1 MEVGDFDSGDVV
13 ESQLNFEK
21 AGAVGMKVISE
32 RKAWVLGAWIGE
44 YEQELKNTF
53 RPAHKPGLFV
63 YKSK

>member
-1 MEVGDFDSGDVV
+1 
-13 ESQLNFEK
+13 
-21 AGAVGMKVISE
+21 MKVISE

-53 RPAHKPGLFV
+53 RPAHKPGHFV